1 MTVRPQSRTRS
12 GFSLA
17 VAALTLTLGV
27 SATVTPASAATSAAT
42 SAAVTSAGAKPTV
55 VLVHG
60 AFADASG
67 FNELITRLQGA
78 GFPVIAPANPLRD
91 VAGDAAYVSSVLDT
105 IPGPIILVGHSYGG
119 IVITNAARGHTNV
132 KALVYLGA
140 FAPDQGESALQLA
153 TSVPGSLLGEALI
166 TRHYPLPDGTIPPD
180 GSGPADGYID
190 PAKFQQVF
198 AADLPASQTRLMATT
213 QRPGSV
219 GGLAGPSGAPA
230 WKTIPSWYLIP
241 TQDKVIPPDVQRMM
255 AKRAG
260 SHVREIRSSHVV
272 MMSHPAA
279 SAATILAAYA
289 GTR

>member
-1 MTVRPQSRTRS
+1 MRTPSLRRV
-12 GFSLA
+12 LA
-17 VAALTLTLGV
+17 VVV
-27 SATVTPASAATSAAT
+27 SVAVLVCGSAAAQAESAAGRT
-42 SAAVTSAGAKPTV
+42 PKPTV

-67 FNELITRLQGA
+67 FNDTIALLQAA
-78 GFPVIAPANPLRD
+78 GFPTIAPANPLRD
-91 VAGDAAYVSSVLDT
+91 AAGDAAYISSVLGT
-105 IPGPIILVGHSYGG
+105 ITGPVILVGHSYGG

-166 TRHYPLPDGTIPPD
+166 MRRYPLPDGTIPPD

-190 PAKFQQVF
+190 PAKFRQVF
-198 AADLPASQTRLMATT
+198 AADLPEHKTRLMAAT

-219 GGLAGPSGAPA
+219 AGLAGPSGAPA

-241 TQDKVIPPDVQRMM
+241 TQDKVIPPAVQRTM

-260 SHVREIRSSHVV
+260 SNVREIRSSHVV
-272 MMSHPAA
+272 MMSHPTAA
-279 SAATILAAYA
+279 VATVLAAYA
-289 GTR
+289 ATR

>member
-1 MTVRPQSRTRS
+1 MPIPYLRR
-12 GFSLA
+12 
-17 VAALTLTLGV
+17 ALTIVISVALLLCG
-27 SATVTPASAATSAAT
+27 SAAAQAESAAGRT
-42 SAAVTSAGAKPTV
+42 PKPTV

-67 FNELITRLQGA
+67 FNDTIALLQAA
-78 GFPVIAPANPLRD
+78 GFPTIAPANPLRD
-91 VAGDAAYVSSVLDT
+91 AAGDAAYISSVLDT
-105 IPGPIILVGHSYGG
+105 ITGPVILVGHSYGG